1 MPKHHSTQ
9 VNIPGL
15 FDAGD
20 MLDAH
25 HLAACDLRWM
35 ELALNHVKSTL
46 KNIADS
52 NAKSS
57 PLISAEITNL
67 ANHVEMYGYLV
78 DHRSHVHEQLVE
90 EYKEL
95 FEKHPVGEANV

>member
-1 MPKHHSTQ
+1 MPKYHSNQ
-9 VNIPGL
+9 ANIPGL
-15 FDAGD
+15 FNAGD

-25 HLAACDLRWM
+25 YLAACDLRWM
-35 ELALNHVKSTL
+35 ELALSHVKSTL

-78 DHRSHVHEQLVE
+78 DHRSHVHEQLAE
-90 EYKEL
+90 KYKEL
-95 FEKHPVGEANV
+95 FEKLPVGEANV

>member
-15 FDAGD
+15 FNAAA

-25 HLAACDLRWM
+25 SLAACDLRWM
-35 ELALNHVKSTL
+35 ELALSHVKSTL

-78 DHRSHVHEQLVE
+78 DHRSCVHEQLAE

-95 FEKHPVGEANV
+95 FENPPVGESNA

>member
-25 HLAACDLRWM
+25 LLAACDLRWM
-35 ELALNHVKSTL
+35 ELALSHVKSTL

-78 DHRSHVHEQLVE
+78 DHRSHAHEQLAE

-95 FEKHPVGEANV
+95 FENLPVGEANA